1 MKLSKEQKEFAIKE
15 LDTCSRVELLSDRY
29 EISLRIQRH
38 KMKLVVGIFV
48 NHTVKGCWCSESSEH
63 PEAKY
68 LAPYFVSKYKPTFK
82 NKLLKIYGKRKAYR
96 EHPDLDDKYEYRL
109 PYFSSATRAINHLI
123 KVSESIELITEFAA

>member
-1 MKLSKEQKEFAIKE
+1 MKLNKEQKEFAIKE
-15 LDTCSRVELLSDRY
+15 LDTYNHVALLCDGF

-38 KMKLVVGIFV
+38 KMKLVVGVFV
-48 NHTVKGCWCSESSEH
+48 NDTVKGCWCTENSEH

-68 LAPYFVSKYKPTFK
+68 LAPYFVSKYKPAFK
-82 NKLLKIYGKRKAYR
+82 NKLLKLYGKRKAYR

>member
-15 LDTCSRVELLSDRY
+15 LDTCSRVELLCDGY

-48 NHTVKGCWCSESSEH
+48 NHTVKGCWCTESSEH
-63 PEAKY
+63 PVAKY

-82 NKLLKIYGKRKAYR
+82 NKLLKIYQ
-96 EHPDLDDKYEYRL
+96 
-109 PYFSSATRAINHLI
+109 LI
-123 KVSESIELITEFAA
+123 

>member
-15 LDTCSRVELLSDRY
+15 LDTYNHVALLCDGY

-48 NHTVKGCWCSESSEH
+48 NDTVKGCWCTESSEH